1 MDPETGKKKKTNP
14 PKTTSRKPGE
24 TPVRS
29 VVW

>member
-1 MDPETGKKKKTNP
+1 MDPETGKKKNP